1 MYLSFIRR
9 QTSSIALQTTER
21 RGYIK
26 VLGLV
31 QLVES
36 CKLPGFA
43 SSVTIFSFIVLE
55 QFQKRERQDKDFVL
69 SLLTLREHFC
79 YTCVYIWQGYIQK
92 PPPLHFV
99 TNFSTRLAN
108 ITVLLRQSCDCSCYA
123 SRAIL
128 APQPGLQA
136 LPGPDDRE
144 FVKLI
149 LLYIFVCLS
158 ASHFF

>member
-9 QTSSIALQTTER
+9 QTSTIAMQTTER
-21 RGYIK
+21 RGYLK

-43 SSVTIFSFIVLE
+43 SSVTDSSFIVLE
-55 QFQKRERQDKDFVL
+55 QFQKRDGEDKDFVL
-69 SLLTLREHFC
+69 SLLKLRGHLC
-79 YTCVYIWQGYIQK
+79 HTCVYVWQGYIQK
-92 PPPLHFV
+92 TPPLSFV

-128 APQPGLQA
+128 APQPGLPNF
-136 LPGPDDRE
+136 PGPDDRE
-144 FVKLI
+144 VVKLM